1 MKKLLLAASALTAL
15 SVATAQATP
24 VTVGSGWDTSFG
36 GSDLAAG
43 DKVYS
48 YLSNTGDSAWYST
61 SQVEATVIAGPA
73 YSFNN
78 SGLNTV
84 TGDFS
89 YQFSIT
95 IDNTSNTP
103 PLYFATSRLSA
114 NDVIGNTSANVVA
127 NIYSDSG
134 FTTQLNTSS
143 VAAGG
148 GNGGTKTYASDLTTI
163 YVAIFGNG
171 ISAGNL
177 LSNITLDVTQRPAS
191 AVPEPAS
198 MALLGAGLLGL
209 GVARRRRG

>member
-24 VTVGSGWDTSFG
+24 VNVDSGWDTNNG

-48 YLSNTGDSAWYST
+48 YLSTNGDVAWYST
-61 SQVEATVIAGPA
+61 SQVEATIIAGPA

-78 SGLNTV
+78 SGLSTV

-89 YQFSIT
+89 YQFAIT

-114 NDVIGNTSANVVA
+114 NDVIGNATANVVA

-134 FTTQLNTSS
+134 FTSLLNTSA
-143 VAAGG
+143 VAVGG
-148 GNGGTKTYASDLTTI
+148 GNGGAKTYASDLTVL
-163 YVAIFGNG
+163 YVEIFGNN
-171 ISAGNL
+171 ISASNL
-177 LSNITLDVTQRPAS
+177 LSNITLDATQRPAS

-209 GVARRRRG
+209 GFARRRRG